1 MEHVYGSR
9 DHNWRSFHGGLM
21 TMGRHG
27 HFGAQEVIVI
37 AWKETERER
46 EREEVVGVLTN
57 NATWS
62 RSYKDGHTTTL
73 NRGDQWCFD
82 GEMIPRVRRRD

>member
-46 EREEVVGVLTN
+46 ERRLSEFSPITPLGAGVTKMVIRRHSTE
-57 NATWS
+57 ATS
-62 RSYKDGHTTTL
+62 GASMGR
-73 NRGDQWCFD
+73 
-82 GEMIPRVRRRD
+82 